1 MKMAKKVKI
10 MAGYE
15 EYCIIEDNIN
25 EIDIELC

>member
-1 MKMAKKVKI
+1 MAKKVKI

-25 EIDIELC
+25 EKEIVKC